1 MVYIVVLLVAA
12 SAIVYW
18 AASNANHGVYWA
30 DRICTEVQIL
40 CDQPKWLLAVCAAAI
55 IGEIVRRVMRT

>member
-1 MVYIVVLLVAA
+1 MIFIVVLLLAA
-12 SAIVYW
+12 TAVIYW

-40 CDQPKWLLAVCAAAI
+40 CNEPKWLFAACVAAI
-55 IGEIVRRVMRT
+55 IATLVRRVMRT